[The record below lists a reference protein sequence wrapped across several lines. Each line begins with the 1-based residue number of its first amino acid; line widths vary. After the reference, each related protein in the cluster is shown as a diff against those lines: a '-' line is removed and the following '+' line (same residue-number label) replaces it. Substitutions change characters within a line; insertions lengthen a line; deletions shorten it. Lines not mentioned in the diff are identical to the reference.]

1 MRTARSSHRMPGLW
15 PLSVLLIGVLL
26 LCHGVFGAQH
36 LIAYDPPVP
45 ASHAEVSQL
54 PMGMG
59 DAPHGEQPPD
69 HHLLGVGYLAVLLTV
84 LLGLVPR
91 ALLRGFQTWT
101 RVPVA
106 QAFEPPFLGYTPHLP
121 RGPTVPLL
129 QIFRL

>member
-1 MRTARSSHRMPGLW
+1 MPGLW

-36 LIAYDPPVP
+36 LLAHDQP
-45 ASHAEVSQL
+45 SQAEVSQL

-59 DAPHGEQPPD
+59 DARHGEQPSD
-69 HHLLGVGYLAVLLTV
+69 HHLLGVGYLAVLFTV

-91 ALLRGFQTWT
+91 ALLRGLQSRT
-101 RVPVA
+101 RVPVV
-106 QAFEPPFLGYTPHLP
+106 QTFEPLFLGYTPHLP